1 MNKIRYAVFKSEI
14 ENTNETLGDVLYN
27 DCEAV
32 GRIIEYMAS
41 KNLKEYSFYAMN
53 SGTSFFADK
62 TNTLVYHNSENNYN
76 NIIVEFKVHIV
87 DDFSEEEARERFDG
101 FDIEIFNAEDY
112 GYGIEEN

>member
-14 ENTNETLGDVLYN
+14 ENTDETLGDVLDQNY
-27 DCEAV
+27 EAV
-32 GRIIEYMAS
+32 GNIIEHMAS
-41 KNLKEYSFYAMN
+41 KNLKEHSFYVMS

-62 TNTLVYHNSENNYN
+62 TNTLVYNDSGNNYN
-76 NIIVEFKVHIV
+76 VIVEFKVHIV

-101 FDIEIFNAEDY
+101 FDVEIFDAEDY